1 MDIGKLKIE
10 IVQFLIED
18 DGNNYSSNVKKHLS
32 IVF

>member
-1 MDIGKLKIE
+1 MGNGKLKIG

-18 DGNNYSSNVKKHLS
+18 DGNNYSSNEKKHLS